1 MSALDSKKVT
11 KEKKSLS
18 FIEILG
24 QSLSLIFALQNK
36 EGRKRMMDLAEDNPL
51 PIILSGVLAMSI
63 FFTTCFLSSQI
74 VLHIVM
80 NN

>member
-1 MSALDSKKVT
+1 MSALTPKNKISEQKP
-11 KEKKSLS
+11 LS
-18 FIEILG
+18 FFEIVG
-24 QSLSLIFALQNK
+24 QALSLMFALQNK